1 MGRERKI
8 GMRLARVAAAFAAGM
23 GFLAA
28 AGVTAQAR
36 ETVAVARDYPSG
48 MIIIKHSERRL
59 YLMLGDGRAIRYPIA
74 IGAGGRAWRGLAH
87 IDGKYVRPDWA
98 PPREVKRHNPAL
110 PDLIPGGSPRNPMG
124 ERALTLDRSEIA
136 IHGTTQ
142 AMRRSIGTAASFGCI
157 RMYNE
162 DVVDLYDRVS
172 VGTPV
177 MAVP

>member
-1 MGRERKI
+1 MKGTRKI
-8 GMRLARVAAAFAAGM
+8 ATRLSGVAWAVAMGLGLAG
-23 GFLAA
+23 GPGA
-28 AGVTAQAR
+28 TAQAR
-36 ETVAVARDYPSG
+36 ETVAVARDYPAG

-59 YLMLGDGRAIRYPIA
+59 YLMLGEGRAIRYPVA

-87 IDGKYVRPDWA
+87 IDGKHVRPDWA
-98 PPREVKRHNPAL
+98 PPREVKRHNPKL